1 MKNQDYK
8 DENIERRY
16 LREIMQNY
24 QFLKVKNSL
33 LEFEKDFIQ
42 LKDRESKIRKEKL
55 ERDIKGLFHKPL
67 IVSKDDMD
75 KFEEQIMKKIRPVIT
90 KWFDQVINKNV
101 MGKTPEIIRD
111 ELKDKIFNDI
121 WTLFETKN
129 KKERKN

>member
-75 KFEEQIMKKIRPVIT
+75 KIEEQIMKKIRPVIT
-90 KWFDQVINKNV
+90 EWFDQVINKNV
-101 MGKTPEIIRD
+101 MGKKPKIIRD

>member
-75 KFEEQIMKKIRPVIT
+75 KIEEQIMKKIRPVIT

-101 MGKTPEIIRD
+101 MGKKPKIIRD

>member
-75 KFEEQIMKKIRPVIT
+75 KFEEQIIKKIRPVIT

-101 MGKTPEIIRD
+101 MGKKPKIIRD

>member
-55 ERDIKGLFHKPL
+55 ERDIKGQFHKPL

-101 MGKTPEIIRD
+101 MGKKPKIIRD

>member
-1 MKNQDYK
+1 MKNQDYQ

-16 LREIMQNY
+16 LRENMQNY

-55 ERDIKGLFHKPL
+55 KRDIKGLFHKPL

-75 KFEEQIMKKIRPVIT
+75 KFQEQIMKKIRPIIT
-90 KWFDQVINKNV
+90 KWFDQLINKNV
-101 MGKTPEIIRD
+101 MGKKPKIIRD
-111 ELKDKIFNDI
+111 KLKDKIFNDI

-129 KKERKN
+129 KKERNN

>member
-42 LKDRESKIRKEKL
+42 LKDKESKIRKEKL

-101 MGKTPEIIRD
+101 MGKKPKIIRD

>member
-101 MGKTPEIIRD
+101 MAKKPKIIRD

>member
-101 MGKTPEIIRD
+101 MGKKPKTIRD

>member
-8 DENIERRY
+8 EENIERRY

-101 MGKTPEIIRD
+101 MGKKPKIIRD

>member
-101 MGKTPEIIRD
+101 MGKKPKIIRD

>member
-1 MKNQDYK
+1 
-8 DENIERRY
+8 
-16 LREIMQNY
+16 MQNC

-101 MGKTPEIIRD
+101 MGKKPKLIRD

>member
-75 KFEEQIMKKIRPVIT
+75 RFEEQIMKKIRPVIT

-101 MGKTPEIIRD
+101 MGKKPKIIRD

>member
-16 LREIMQNY
+16 LRDIMQNY

-101 MGKTPEIIRD
+101 MGKKPKIIRD

>member
-1 MKNQDYK
+1 MKNQDYQ

-16 LREIMQNY
+16 LRENMQNY

-42 LKDRESKIRKEKL
+42 LKDRKSKIRKEKL
-55 ERDIKGLFHKPL
+55 KRDIKGLFHKPL

-75 KFEEQIMKKIRPVIT
+75 KFQEQIMKKIRPIIT
-90 KWFDQVINKNV
+90 KWFDQLINKNV
-101 MGKTPEIIRD
+101 MGKKPKIIRD
-111 ELKDKIFNDI
+111 KLKDKIFNDI

-129 KKERKN
+129 KKERNN

>member
-75 KFEEQIMKKIRPVIT
+75 KFEEQIMNKIRPVIT

-101 MGKTPEIIRD
+101 MGKKPKIIRD

>member
-24 QFLKVKNSL
+24 QFLNVKNSL

-101 MGKTPEIIRD
+101 MGKKPKIIRD

>member
-55 ERDIKGLFHKPL
+55 ERDIKGLFHKTL

-101 MGKTPEIIRD
+101 MGKKPKIIRD

>member
-101 MGKTPEIIRD
+101 MGKKPKIIRD

-121 WTLFETKN
+121 WTFFETKN